1 LGILYHKEEL
11 YMSSGLKSSLDVAMD
26 RMKKIVGDDEPSL
39 SENQKARIADLR
51 KEYAAKV
58 AEKKILLAGSE
69 ELTVE
74 LKRLEEEKEN
84 KIKAIYEE

>member
-1 LGILYHKEEL
+1 
-11 YMSSGLKSSLDVAMD
+11 MSSGLKSSLDVAMD

-39 SENQKARIADLR
+39 SENQKARIAELR
-51 KEYAAKV
+51 KEDGAKA
-58 AEKKILLAGSE
+58 AEKKILLTGSE

-74 LKRLEEEKEN
+74 LKRLEEEKEE

>member
-1 LGILYHKEEL
+1 
-11 YMSSGLKSSLDVAMD
+11 MSSGLKSSLDVAMD

-39 SENQKARIADLR
+39 SENQKARIAELR

-58 AEKKILLAGSE
+58 AEKKILLAGSG

-74 LKRLEEEKEN
+74 LKRLEEEKEE
-84 KIKAIYEE
+84 KIKAIYNE

>member
-1 LGILYHKEEL
+1 
-11 YMSSGLKSSLDVAMD
+11 MSSDLKSSLDVAMD

-74 LKRLEEEKEN
+74 LKRLEEEKEE

>member
-1 LGILYHKEEL
+1 
-11 YMSSGLKSSLDVAMD
+11 MSSGLKSSLDVAMD
-26 RMKKIVGDDEPSL
+26 RMKKMVGDDEPSL
-39 SENQKARIADLR
+39 SEGQKIRIGELR

-74 LKRLEEEKEN
+74 LNRLAEEKEK
-84 KIKAIYEE
+84 KIKAIYKE

>member
-1 LGILYHKEEL
+1 
-11 YMSSGLKSSLDVAMD
+11 MSSGLKSSLDVAMD
-26 RMKKIVGDDEPSL
+26 KMKKIVGDDEPSL
-39 SENQKARIADLR
+39 SKNQKVRIADLR

-74 LKRLEEEKEN
+74 LKRLEEEKED

>member
-1 LGILYHKEEL
+1 
-11 YMSSGLKSSLDVAMD
+11 MSSGLKSSLDLAMD
-26 RMKKIVGDDEPSL
+26 KMKKIVGDDQPSL

-74 LKRLEEEKEN
+74 LKRLEEEKEE

>member
-1 LGILYHKEEL
+1 
-11 YMSSGLKSSLDVAMD
+11 MSSGLKSSLDVAMD

-74 LKRLEEEKEN
+74 LKRLEEEKEE

>member
-1 LGILYHKEEL
+1 
-11 YMSSGLKSSLDVAMD
+11 MSSGLKSSLDVAMD

-39 SENQKARIADLR
+39 SENQKARIAELR

-69 ELTVE
+69 ELRVE
-74 LKRLEEEKEN
+74 LKRLEEEKEE
-84 KIKAIYEE
+84 KINAIYKE

>member
-1 LGILYHKEEL
+1 
-11 YMSSGLKSSLDVAMD
+11 MSSGLKSSLDVAMD

-39 SENQKARIADLR
+39 SENQKARIAEIR

-58 AEKKILLAGSE
+58 AEKKILLAGDE

-74 LKRLEEEKEN
+74 LKKLGEEEEG
-84 KIKAIYEE
+84 KIKAIYDE

>member
-1 LGILYHKEEL
+1 
-11 YMSSGLKSSLDVAMD
+11 MSSGLKSSLDVAMD

-39 SENQKARIADLR
+39 SEKQKTRIAEIR

-58 AEKKILLAGSE
+58 AEKKILLEGSE

-74 LKRLEEEKEN
+74 LKRLEEEKEG